1 MRAFA
6 GLRAGA
12 SILTDT
18 DTPNLL
24 AGPEFSG
31 REFLRAS
38 AGVGFATAA
47 QDGGCRCLARL
58 VASDA

>member
-24 AGPEFSG
+24 AGSEFSG

-38 AGVGFATAA
+38 AGVGFAAA
-47 QDGGCRCLARL
+47 ARDGRCGCLARL

>member
-38 AGVGFATAA
+38 VGVGFVTAG
-47 QDGGCRCLARL
+47 QDGECRCLAWL
-58 VASDA
+58 AASDA